1 MFNTTKLTGHR
12 VLIEGVTSDQ
22 QYIADSSQWDEYKQH
37 LVEASVADGFDTAV
51 QEMFAPL
58 VAAAEAAEAAL
69 AASLPKPDPNAY
81 VQLQEGEDATE
92 GVQAIMLT
100 LNKDSQILR
109 LIESGD
115 TDRLRWVKDSIEILE
130 YVEPTGVEIVEDAE
144 II

>member
-12 VLIEGVTSDQ
+12 VLIEDPRYADR
-22 QYIADSSQWDEYKQH
+22 QYVADSSQWDEYKQH
-37 LVEASVADGFDTAV
+37 RVEARVADGFDAAV

-69 AASLPKPDPNAY
+69 VASLPKPDPNAY
-81 VQLQEGEDATE
+81 VQMQEGEDATE
-92 GVQAIMLT
+92 GTPAIMLI

-115 TDRLRWVKDSIEILE
+115 TDRLRWVKNSIEILE
-130 YVEPTGVEIVEDAE
+130 YVEPAIVKDEDTE
-144 II
+144 VI